1 MRARLLFLSI
11 LVVIAAGSASS
22 PGAERGRVFPGVP
35 SGVKALRDIEYD
47 RVGENKLLLDLYL
60 REEKPDK
67 ALPVI
72 VWIHGGAWLA
82 GDKRNCPAVRL
93 ATRGYAVASINYRLS
108 QEAVFPAQIHDCKSA
123 IRWVRANAEKY
134 GMDADRIGV
143 WGSSAGGHLVALL
156 GTSGEVDELEGEG
169 GNLEQSSRVQA
180 VCDFFG
186 PTDFLS
192 ILEAGGDVG
201 ETDISPVTTLL
212 GGPVEENKEK
222 AAQASPVTHVSKDD
236 PPFLIMHGDRDRVVP
251 LEQSKV
257 LHEALKKAGVEST
270 FHVVEGAGHGFGGA
284 GIMKMVQAFF
294 NKHLKGSAESKPEVS
309 SDKE

>member
-1 MRARLLFLSI
+1 MRARLLLLSI

-47 RVGENKLLLDLYL
+47 RVGEKKLLLDLYL
-60 REEKPDK
+60 PEEKPDK

-82 GDKRNCPAVRL
+82 GDKKNCPAVGL

-108 QEAVFPAQIHDCKSA
+108 QKAVFPAQIHDCKSA
-123 IRWVRANAEKY
+123 IRWVRANAAKY

-143 WGSSAGGHLVALL
+143 WGRSAGGHLVALL

-186 PTDFLS
+186 PTNFLS
-192 ILEAGGDVG
+192 
-201 ETDISPVTTLL
+201 
-212 GGPVEENKEK
+212 
-222 AAQASPVTHVSKDD
+222 AQASPVTHVSKDD

-251 LEQSKV
+251 LEQSKI

-270 FHVVEGAGHGFGGA
+270 FHVVEGAGHGFGGR
-284 GIMKMVQAFF
+284 GIMEMVQAFF
-294 NKHLKGSAESKPEVS
+294 NKHLKDSAESKPEVS